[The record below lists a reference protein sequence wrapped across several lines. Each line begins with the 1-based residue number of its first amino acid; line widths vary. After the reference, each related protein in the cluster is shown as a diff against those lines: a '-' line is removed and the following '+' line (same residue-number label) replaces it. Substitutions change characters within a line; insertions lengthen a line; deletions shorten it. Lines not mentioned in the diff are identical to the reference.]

1 MLGAM
6 GEFEEDFIQ
15 VRHRNFA
22 PLLRPR
28 ELIVACAPMR
38 SHVNL
43 GRIARMAGCI
53 AAERLIICGGGRIDP
68 TIARDAATQLV
79 IEERRSLAPVL
90 ERLREEGRI
99 IVGLEQTEH
108 SVNIFDFVFPRNT
121 VLVVGNERTGLLPED
136 LNLVQHVVEIPV
148 WGPPAAYNAATSA
161 IIGMYEYC
169 RQHPAG

>member
-6 GEFEEDFIQ
+6 SEFDEDFVQ
-15 VRHRNFA
+15 VRHRAFA
-22 PLLRPR
+22 PLLRAR

-43 GRIARMAGCI
+43 GRIARMAGCV

-99 IVGLEQTEH
+99 IVGLEQTER
-108 SVNIFDFVFPRNT
+108 SVNIFDFVFPKKC

-136 LNLVQHVVEIPV
+136 LKLVQHVVEIPV

-161 IIGMYEYC
+161 IIGMFEYC
-169 RQHPAG
+169 RQHPQG

>member
-1 MLGAM
+1 M
-6 GEFEEDFIQ
+6 GEFDEDFVQ
-15 VRHRNFA
+15 VRHRAFA

-53 AAERLIICGGGRIDP
+53 AAERLIVCGGGRIDP
-68 TIARDAATQLV
+68 TIARDAATTLV
-79 IEERRSLAPVL
+79 IEERRSLGPVL
-90 ERLREEGRI
+90 ERLKTEGRF
-99 IVGLEQTEH
+99 IVGLEQTEN
-108 SVNIFDFVFPRNT
+108 SVNIMEFAFPRRT
-121 VLVVGNERTGLLPED
+121 VLVVGNERTGILPED
-136 LNLVQHVVEIPV
+136 LKLVQHVVEIPV

-169 RQHPAG
+169 RQYPQG